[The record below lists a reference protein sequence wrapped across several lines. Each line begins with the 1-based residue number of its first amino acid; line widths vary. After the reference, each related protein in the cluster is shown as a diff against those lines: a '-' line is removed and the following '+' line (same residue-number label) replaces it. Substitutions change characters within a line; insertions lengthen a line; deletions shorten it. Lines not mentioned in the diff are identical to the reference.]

1 MNVMRRNEPVSTD
14 QIYSDTP
21 SYGGGYTIA
30 QFYTVLQTKV
40 CDIIPIKNEG
50 DFPSEKL
57 ISKNAPLV
65 ITSAIFV
72 VQCSQISWKI
82 FIICL
87 HLIQNF
93 KVETLSWNYLWTV
106 DTLKLHPGKLLFFTK
121 TNFTR

>member
-1 MNVMRRNEPVSTD
+1 MTFSKLPEPCVTRLNTNKALHED
-14 QIYSDTP
+14 R
-21 SYGGGYTIA
+21 
-30 QFYTVLQTKV
+30 
-40 CDIIPIKNEG
+40 IKNEG